1 VRLVADLYDGLARG
15 FTVAEALRK
24 AKLAAIRRGAPPGE
38 WAGFTVVGDPMAK
51 VPLVRPPT
59 APVDLRLAAGLLLV
73 VVGAGYWALSR
84 RGRSDERVSTGAVA
98 PTHH

>member
-1 VRLVADLYDGLARG
+1 
-15 FTVAEALRK
+15 
-24 AKLAAIRRGAPPGE
+24 
-38 WAGFTVVGDPMAK
+38 MAK